1 MRATLRAV
9 SARDELAFPVD
20 RDSELPVGV
29 QLARRLRAAVLNG
42 TLAAGERAPSIRRLA
57 EGARVDPNT
66 VRAVYQRL
74 EDEGVLRS
82 EQGRGTFAVGAEGR
96 ERGTRRELQAEITS
110 LEAELVRR
118 PLLQQPI
125 GPASPATPPAGRL
138 LSTGE
143 LAHVRDQLLDRLQR
157 LDAARA
163 DVLRRLSEI
172 DGETTSATAEV
183 APPRRSS
190 YTTRA
195 RVRWT

>member
-1 MRATLRAV
+1 M
-9 SARDELAFPVD
+9 SAPDELTFPVD
-20 RDSELPVGV
+20 RGSELPVGV

-82 EQGRGTFAVGAEGR
+82 EQGRGTFAAGPDSR
-96 ERGTRRELQAEITS
+96 ERGTRRALQAEITR

-118 PLLQQPI
+118 PLPQQPTD
-125 GPASPATPPAGRL
+125 PAPPTTSTAGRL

-143 LAHVRDQLLDRLQR
+143 LAQVRDELLDRLQR

-172 DGETTSATAEV
+172 DGETAGASVEAAT
-183 APPRRSS
+183 PRRSS

-195 RVRWT
+195 RIRWT

>member
-1 MRATLRAV
+1 V
-9 SARDELAFPVD
+9 STHDELAFPVD
-20 RDSELPVGV
+20 RGSELPVGV

-57 EGARVDPNT
+57 EGAGVDPNT

-82 EQGRGTFAVGAEGR
+82 EQGRGTFAVGTESS
-96 ERGTRRELQAEITS
+96 ERGTRRALQAEITR

-118 PLLQQPI
+118 PHLQRLTDPES
-125 GPASPATPPAGRL
+125 ASPAPAGRL

-143 LAHVRDQLLDRLQR
+143 LAQVRDELLDRLQR

-172 DGETTSATAEV
+172 DGETAGTPAQA
-183 APPRRSS
+183 APAPRRSS
-190 YTTRA
+190 YTTSARA
-195 RVRWT
+195 RIRWT